1 MRRILPGGDISWR
14 DWSLRTWLWIVA
26 GVAALQRAWLWFF
39 YSPVTYSDSGAYRH
53 LAEALLGLQRYDGT
67 RTPGYPAFL
76 ALLGPDRRVYAVQ
89 LVLGFLI
96 TLLLFYLGWKVS
108 GLAWFAGLVGLAHSL
123 NLGQL
128 FFEANLLTETLS
140 TFFVIACLAGAV
152 WILTAEAGLWKKIVL
167 AVLVGFSGG
176 LGTLTRP
183 QFIFLPFWIAF
194 LLLVAWHPAPI
205 RLRWGLVAAI
215 SLPAILIVASWVSFI
230 HREFGV
236 WGLSSINGYH
246 LVQHTGAFFEYVPD
260 QYAALRDTFLQYR
273 AQQIAQTGSDVNTIW
288 VAIPA
293 LKDASGL
300 GFFEL
305 SRELSSISIQL
316 ILHHPLL
323 YLKSA
328 LDGWWW
334 FWRAPIYW
342 SPEAVSAP
350 FNGTVPT
357 GASTVGI
364 LIGLVALERGLLLAA
379 NLLFVLGSALVL
391 SLRRVRQSL
400 KMDLSLWLMLGT
412 VWLTSIVQTLPEHGE
427 NPRFSVP
434 IQSLVVLVILWWS
447 RQVPT
452 LSGWSRQVPT
462 LSGWS
467 RQPRHRRRRD
477 SGK

>member
-1 MRRILPGGDISWR
+1 MRRIILGGDISWR
-14 DWSLRTWLWIVA
+14 DWSLRTWAGIVA

-39 YSPVTYSDSGAYRH
+39 YPPVTYSDSGAYRH

-76 ALLGPDRRVYAVQ
+76 ALLGPDRRVYAMQ

-108 GLAWFAGLVGLAHSL
+108 GLAWFGGLVGLAHSL

-152 WILTAEAGLWKKIVL
+152 WILTAEASLWKKIVL
-167 AVLVGFSGG
+167 AALVGFSGG

-194 LLLVAWHPAPI
+194 LLLISWHPAPI

-273 AQQIAQTGSDVNTIW
+273 AQQIAQTGSDINTIW

-293 LKDASGL
+293 MKDASGL

-316 ILHHPLL
+316 ILRHPLL
-323 YLKSA
+323 YVKSA

-342 SPEAVSAP
+342 SPEALSAP
-350 FNGTVPT
+350 FNRIV
-357 GASTVGI
+357 
-364 LIGLVALERGLLLAA
+364 IGLVALERGLLLAA

-400 KMDLSLWLMLGT
+400 KMDLSLWLVLGT

-452 LSGWSRQVPT
+452 LSGWSRWV
-462 LSGWS
+462 SKS
-467 RQPRHRRRRD
+467 R
-477 SGK
+477 

>member
-1 MRRILPGGDISWR
+1 MRRIIPGGGISWR
-14 DWSLRTWLWIVA
+14 DWSLPTWLGIVA
-26 GVAALQRAWLWFF
+26 GVAVLQRVCLWFF
-39 YSPVTYSDSGAYRH
+39 YPPVTYSDSGAYRH

-76 ALLGPDRRVYAVQ
+76 ALLGPDRSVYAAQ

-96 TLLLFYLGWKVS
+96 TLLLFYLAWKAS
-108 GLAWFAGLVGLAHSL
+108 GLAWFGGLVGLAHSL

-152 WILTAEAGLWKKIVL
+152 WILTADAGRWKKIVL
-167 AVLVGFSGG
+167 AALVGFSGG

-205 RLRWGLVAAI
+205 RLRWGLMAAI

-293 LKDASGL
+293 MKDASGL

-342 SPEAVSAP
+342 SPDAVPAP
-350 FNGTVPT
+350 F
-357 GASTVGI
+357 SGI
-364 LIGLVALERGLLLAA
+364 IIWLVALERGLLLAA

-400 KMDLSLWLMLGT
+400 KMDLSLWLVLGT

-452 LSGWSRQVPT
+452 QSGWSRQC
-462 LSGWS
+462 WH
-467 RQPRHRRRRD
+467 HRRREP
-477 SGK
+477 GK

>member
-1 MRRILPGGDISWR
+1 
-14 DWSLRTWLWIVA
+14 LWIVA

-76 ALLGPDRRVYAVQ
+76 ALLGPDRRVYAAQ

-467 RQPRHRRRRD
+467 RQPRHRRRRE